1 MRQATNNSAHLRSQ
15 SFRHRSRP
23 PVEVRR
29 FALED
34 VNQERRRST
43 PTVSRRCSLQRS
55 RPDVNARIN
64 QWPEAPRSSEIQER
78 FLKLPDSEDYTR
90 VRQFRIDAKGAVVS
104 RGDSFRRKHNKSEHT
119 PSPLLFAN
127 ERRSRQKSTSVSSSS
142 SGVGVENVE
151 ILQSDLFTSGAPIA
165 EDVVDESATTSHKI
179 YKIYVLGVVGTGKTA
194 MINQFMTSEHR
205 NPFAVDIED
214 GNEDHKIVSINLG
227 GQLSDLVFI
236 EADPQQTDAWQYEEV
251 QAYVL
256 LYSIDSRSSF
266 REVISIIEDLRESRG
281 NQKHVPIILAGNK
294 ADLERKRAV
303 SKSEVRNAA
312 AQYGFVDFEISV
324 ALNLNIDD
332 LLVGILAEI
341 KEYAPPEIESPHEDF
356 ENRSSSTEDGRSQNE
371 DFRAA
376 MRRFSQRKKR
386 QMGIGE
392 ELEDG
397 RCAAINPSGL
407 FERLRQWKRGFSKC

>member
-1 MRQATNNSAHLRSQ
+1 MRQATNNSHLRSQ

-34 VNQERRRST
+34 VTQERRRST

-55 RPDVNARIN
+55 RADLNARIN
-64 QWPEAPRSSEIQER
+64 QWPEPPQVSEIQER

-104 RGDSFRRKHNKSEHT
+104 RGDSFRRKHHKGEHT
-119 PSPLLFAN
+119 PSPLLFPI
-127 ERRSRQKSTSVSSSS
+127 ERRVRQKSTSLSSSS
-142 SGVGVENVE
+142 SGVG
-151 ILQSDLFTSGAPIA
+151 GADIEAEPFVSQPIA
-165 EDVVDESATTSHKI
+165 EDVVDESPTTSHKV
-179 YKIYVLGVVGTGKTA
+179 YKIYVLGVDGTGKTA

-214 GNEDHKIVSINLG
+214 GNADHQIVSINLG
-227 GQLSDLVFI
+227 GQLSDLVFM
-236 EADPQQTDAWQYEEV
+236 EADPQHTNSWQYEEV
-251 QAYVL
+251 HAYVL
-256 LYSIDSRSSF
+256 CYSIDSRSSF
-266 REVISIIEDLRESRG
+266 REAMSIVEDLRESRG
-281 NQKHVPIILAGNK
+281 SQKHVPIILAGNK

-312 AQYGFVDFEISV
+312 ATYGFAHFEVSV

-341 KEYAPPEIESPHEDF
+341 KEYTCEDHDSHDDS
-356 ENRSSSTEDGRSQNE
+356 ENRSSSNEDARSRDQSE

-386 QMGIGE
+386 QMGVGDDV
-392 ELEDG
+392 DG
-397 RCAAINPSGL
+397 SRCAAINPTGL
-407 FERLRQWKRGFSKC
+407 FERFRQWKRGFSKC